1 MNELIKMTIDKKG
14 QQVVDARDLHDFLE
28 IGKRFTTWFED
39 MTKYGFDE
47 GKDFFPISG
56 ESNGGRKRKD
66 YAISINMAKELSMIQ
81 RTKKGK
87 QAREYFIAVEE
98 QFNSPEMIMARS
110 LQFANQKMLS
120 YQEQIQVMKP
130 KADYF
135 DDLVERKLLTN
146 FRDTAK
152 ELHIGQKK
160 FIDWLLEHKYVY
172 RDKGRRRQLKHYA
185 KYDNDLFEFRESASE
200 WMDKAFVQSL
210 ITPKGRATFKLLLEQ
225 ENLMSV

>member
-39 MTKYGFDE
+39 MNKYGFDE